1 LVLLWHLADGRQVAL
16 FLNSFE
22 FEQLIFSYYLDVST

>member
-16 FLNSFE
+16 FLSSFE
-22 FEQLIFSYYLDVST
+22 LEQLLFSFYL